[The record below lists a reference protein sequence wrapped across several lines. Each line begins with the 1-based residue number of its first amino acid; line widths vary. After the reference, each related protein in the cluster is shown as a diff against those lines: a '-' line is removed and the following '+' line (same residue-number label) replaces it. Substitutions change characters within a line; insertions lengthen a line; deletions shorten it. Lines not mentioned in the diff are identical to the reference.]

1 MSASLPP
8 SGQPGTAPGP
18 AQATPGGAADPSM
31 EDILASIRRI
41 LSEDEQPAKPAA
53 APADPAPPAAPPA
66 ALAAPDEDDD
76 VLKLDETMLVAAPQ
90 APAPPMDEAAALV
103 EAISAPGEPLEVA
116 PAMPEPPP
124 VPEPPPLVMPVA
136 APAAAPASDRL
147 IAPEAEAAT
156 ASSVSSLLRTLD
168 SNRQASGTLLYRGGP
183 TLEDMV
189 REEIRPLLKAWL
201 DENLPPL
208 VERLVRAEI
217 ERVVGRA
224 VG

>member
-1 MSASLPP
+1 
-8 SGQPGTAPGP
+8 
-18 AQATPGGAADPSM
+18 M

-41 LSEDEQPAKPAA
+41 LSEDEQQEKPAA
-53 APADPAPPAAPPA
+53 PAPAAEAEAAP
-66 ALAAPDEDDD
+66 EDD
-76 VLKLDETMLVAAPQ
+76 VLKLDESMLVAAPEETG
-90 APAPPMDEAAALV
+90 APQDDGTALLA
-103 EAISAPGEPLEVA
+103 EISAPGEPLEVA
-116 PAMPEPPP
+116 PAMPEPEPEPAP
-124 VPEPPPLVMPVA
+124 VPPMPPPSIPLSAPVA
-136 APAAAPASDRL
+136 APAPAAAPLAVGDRL
-147 IAPEAEAAT
+147 IAPEAEASA

-183 TLEDMV
+183 TLEDIV

-201 DENLPPL
+201 DENLPPV

>member
-1 MSASLPP
+1 
-8 SGQPGTAPGP
+8 
-18 AQATPGGAADPSM
+18 M

-53 APADPAPPAAPPA
+53 AAPPEPAPPAAAPA
-66 ALAAPDEDDD
+66 ARAAPEEDD
-76 VLKLDETMLVAAPQ
+76 VLKLDESMLVAAPEA
-90 APAPPMDEAAALV
+90 APAEPVDEGMALV

-116 PAMPEPPP
+116 LAMPEP
-124 VPEPPPLVMPVA
+124 VPEPPPPPVMPLAMPV
-136 APAAAPASDRL
+136 AAPASDRL

-168 SNRQASGTLLYRGGP
+168 STRQAGGTLLYRGGP

-201 DENLPPL
+201 DENLPPV

>member
-1 MSASLPP
+1 
-8 SGQPGTAPGP
+8 
-18 AQATPGGAADPSM
+18 M

-41 LSEDEQPAKPAA
+41 LSEDEQPAKPAEPAPAAEAAA
-53 APADPAPPAAPPA
+53 AP
-66 ALAAPDEDDD
+66 EDD
-76 VLKLDETMLVAAPQ
+76 VLKLDESMLVAAPEES
-90 APAPPMDEAAALV
+90 AVPEDDGTALLA
-103 EAISAPGEPLEVA
+103 AISAPGEPLEVA

-124 VPEPPPLVMPVA
+124 PEPPRPAPEPPPAMPVA
-136 APAAAPASDRL
+136 APLMPPVPAAPPVSDRL
-147 IAPEAEAAT
+147 IAPEAEASA
-156 ASSVSSLLRTLD
+156 ASSVNSLLRTLD
-168 SNRQASGTLLYRGGP
+168 ASRQASGTLLYRGGP

-201 DENLPPL
+201 DENLPPV

>member
-1 MSASLPP
+1 MSASVPP
-8 SGQPGTAPGP
+8 QST
-18 AQATPGGAADPSM
+18 GAAASGAAQDPSM

-41 LSEDEQPAKPAA
+41 LSEDEQPAAKPS
-53 APADPAPPAAPPA
+53 AAPPA
-66 ALAAPDEDDD
+66 EPD
-76 VLKLDETMLVAAPQ
+76 VLPLDESMLVAEPPDTAAKPDPEPP
-90 APAPPMDEAAALV
+90 PAIDQGTALV
-103 EAISAPGEPLEVA
+103 EAISARGEPLDVVPVVA
-116 PAMPEPPP
+116 PADEPPP
-124 VPEPPPLVMPVA
+124 AATQPAPPPA
-136 APAAAPASDRL
+136 APPPPAPVHSAPPGPDRL

-156 ASSVSSLLRTLD
+156 ATSLNTLLRTLE
-168 SNRQASGTLLYRGGP
+168 SGRQSPPVAVWRGGP

-201 DENLPPL
+201 DQNLPPM